1 MTVEKTMLATPVA
14 PHREGVGV
22 EQRAARTLDALRQHG
37 RAVEVIVCRPAWDP
51 RPPSRLE
58 PLPGEAL
65 LRRAALRWPQSR
77 AIAAIATLTE
87 RVLPSLPGRALRTTH
102 DRTAPTHHFHAF
114 RLAAAS
120 ARPRH
125 VQRAEI
131 DLDDLESEVARQ
143 IAELAKRLGDHAV
156 AAFYAALAKRLD
168 TLETRVVRDFDRA
181 YVGSRV
187 DAEWLA
193 SRVAIDVR
201 VLPNVVDLPDA
212 PRGVRAPGPTRLLFV
227 GALGYYPNIDALRVL
242 VDDVLPRIAA
252 RHADPFELHVVGRG
266 APPWLVTKL
275 AATPSS
281 TGPQRRHGRVVFHGA
296 VPSMAPHLAAADA
309 LVVPLR
315 AGGGTRIKL
324 LEAFAH
330 RVPVIATTIGAFGLD
345 VTPERELV
353 IADGPDAIA
362 EACIRFV
369 RDPDHGSRHADA
381 AHTFVAA
388 HHRAELFAQGL
399 HP

>member
-1 MTVEKTMLATPVA
+1 MTAEKTMLATPVA
-14 PHREGVGV
+14 PRRDGVGV
-22 EQRAARTLDALRQHG
+22 EQRAARTLDALQQLG
-37 RAVEVIVCRPAWDP
+37 RAVEVVVCRPSWEVRAQ
-51 RPPSRLE
+51 SRLE

-65 LRRAALRWPQSR
+65 LRRAALQWPRSPL
-77 AIAAIATLTE
+77 IASLATLTE
-87 RVLPSLPGRALRTTH
+87 RLVPSLPGRARRPSA
-102 DRTAPTHHFHAF
+102 DHFHAF

-120 ARPRH
+120 ARPPR

-143 IAELAKRLGDHAV
+143 IADLAKQLGDHAV

-193 SRVAIDVR
+193 SRVAVDVR

-212 PRGVRAPGPTRLLFV
+212 LRDRRGPRAAGPTRLLFV

-242 VDDVLPRIAA
+242 VDDVVPRVVAA
-252 RHADPFELHVVGRG
+252 NAGPFELHVVGRG
-266 APPWLVTKL
+266 APPWLAAKL
-275 AATPSS
+275 
-281 TGPQRRHGRVVFHGA
+281 RHAHIVFHGA
-296 VPSMAPHLAAADA
+296 VPAMAPHLAAADA

-330 RVPVIATTIGAFGLD
+330 RVPVIATTIGAFGLE
-345 VTPERELV
+345 VAPERELV
-353 IADGPDAIA
+353 IADGPDALA

-369 RDPDHGSRHADA
+369 RDPDDGRRYADA
-381 AHTFVAA
+381 AHAFVAA
-388 HHRAELFAQGL
+388 HHRAESFAQGL

>member
-1 MTVEKTMLATPVA
+1 MTAEKTMLATPVA
-14 PHREGVGV
+14 PRRDGVGV
-22 EQRAARTLDALRQHG
+22 EQRAARTLDALQQAG
-37 RAVEVIVCRPAWDP
+37 RVVEVVVCRPSWELRQQA
-51 RPPSRLE
+51 RLE

-65 LRRAALRWPQSR
+65 IRRAALQWPRSR

-87 RVLPSLPGRALRTTH
+87 RVVPSLPGRARHSRT
-102 DRTAPTHHFHAF
+102 DHFHAF

-125 VQRAEI
+125 VRRAEI

-143 IAELAKRLGDHAV
+143 IADLAKHLGDHAV

-168 TLETRVVRDFDRA
+168 TLEVQVVRAFDRA

-193 SRVAIDVR
+193 SRVSVEVR
-201 VLPNVVDLPDA
+201 VLPNVVDVPDLATPFAGRA
-212 PRGVRAPGPTRLLFV
+212 PRAPGPTRLLFV

-242 VDDVLPRIAA
+242 VDDVLPRIDA
-252 RHADPFELHVVGRG
+252 RGGAFELHVVGRG
-266 APPWLVTKL
+266 APPWLAAKL
-275 AATPSS
+275 
-281 TGPQRRHGRVVFHGA
+281 RHPRVVFHGA
-296 VPSMAPHLAAADA
+296 VASMAPHLAAADA

-345 VTPERELV
+345 VAPDRELV

-369 RDPDHGSRHADA
+369 RDPDCGRRYAEA

-388 HHRAELFAQGL
+388 HHRADLFAQGL